1 MSVLLK
7 IMTVVDYESIDLNK
21 LGIDE
26 KSYLYNVI
34 MSKLVGNVIL
44 ADINPLICVYRNEV
58 LDSMIDDRMDTY
70 FEDDLVVNST
80 TEVLNNIA
88 IEINNVNYKYG
99 KLENYN
105 IVGTDNLCIISTL
118 ILGENQ

>member
-44 ADINPLICVYRNEV
+44 ADINPLICIYRNEV

-99 KLENYN
+99 TLENYN

-118 ILGENQ
+118 ILGES

>member
-44 ADINPLICVYRNEV
+44 ADINPLICIYRNEV

-70 FEDDLVVNST
+70 FEDD
-80 TEVLNNIA
+80 
-88 IEINNVNYKYG
+88 
-99 KLENYN
+99 
-105 IVGTDNLCIISTL
+105 
-118 ILGENQ
+118 